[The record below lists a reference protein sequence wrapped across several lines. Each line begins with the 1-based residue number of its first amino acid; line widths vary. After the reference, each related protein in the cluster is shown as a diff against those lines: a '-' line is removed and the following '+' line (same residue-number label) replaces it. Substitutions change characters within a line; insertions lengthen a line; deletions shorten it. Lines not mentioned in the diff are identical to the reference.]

1 MSESSPTPP
10 VKAGQNKV
18 SAVNRTKLAVY
29 MNGIKEILEGKTV
42 AEGMALCEGA
52 LNFVVPDTAYKAA
65 CEALGIAPKK
75 RKLKGAG
82 ALSPKGY
89 RKLRALAGFVKDLY
103 IKYGVEVPPGLIAL
117 HRGDHLPEEPQE

>member
-1 MSESSPTPP
+1 MSDEQATPP

-29 MNGIKEILEGKTV
+29 MNGIKGILEGKTV
-42 AEGMALCEGA
+42 TEGMALCEGA

-65 CEALGIAPKK
+65 CEALGIKPKM
-75 RKLKGAG
+75 RKFGNGAM
-82 ALSPKGY
+82 SPKGY

-103 IKYGVEVPPGLIAL
+103 IKYGVEVPPGLIAIQ
-117 HRGDHLPEEPQE
+117 RGESIEEPKE